1 MEKLDKDQNSKKE
14 SLTKIQQQLQQIM
27 VKAAAKQK

>member
-1 MEKLDKDQNSKKE
+1 MEKLDKEQDSKKE
-14 SLTKIQQQLQQIM
+14 SLGKIQQQLQQMM